1 MNAWMYVR
9 RSGRKD
15 EEWDLGQGDGSS
27 APVNNMLVISN
38 HEISDILN
46 LNRQIRLMCERDN
59 IRIA

>member
-1 MNAWMYVR
+1 M
-9 RSGRKD
+9 
-15 EEWDLGQGDGSS
+15 GQGDGSS